1 MSKII
6 GTIIGFFIA
15 DLMLI
20 TLADMELKTVVGNI
34 RQILYINKFL
44 IWILFMWECKELP
57 LF

>member
-34 RQILYINKFL
+34 MMIIGY
-44 IWILFMWECKELP
+44 
-57 LF
+57 